1 MEVERLTAETIHRI
15 GQDLK
20 MPGFRKGKV
29 PRQIIES
36 RMGRQ
41 AIRQRM
47 LEESL
52 PGLYSDATKS
62 ENLRPLGSPDLDVD
76 DFEGDSITFTATV
89 DVRPDIQLPKYLG
102 LAVERPSSKATQ
114 AEIDDRLDVLRKR
127 FATLEPVARNAE
139 KGDHVLIDIRA
150 SFNEEKI
157 EEASASDLMY
167 ELGSGTL
174 TPETDDELMGKRAGD
189 IIKFNTVLPERL
201 SGEHGGKEVTM
212 TVIVKEVNAR
222 RLPALDD
229 DFAKTASE
237 FDTLDELEAEIRDR
251 IEEYKGVQADREV
264 TNRVLDE
271 LIEVTEVP
279 VPESLIDNEAQH
291 RMDSL
296 LGEIRQHGLTL
307 PGYLEVIKMTNEE
320 LKASQRRGAER
331 SIAADFLLD
340 DIAKAEGIT
349 VTRAELDEEIERL
362 ATRAGQ
368 APDQLRRE
376 IAKEGRVEALA
387 GDILRRKVL
396 NYLVEHAEITDE
408 VAEEPG

>member
-1 MEVERLTAETIHRI
+1 MKTTVERESPTKVRLLVEVEPMEVERLTAETIHRI

-201 SGEHGGKEVTM
+201 SGEH
-212 TVIVKEVNAR
+212 
-222 RLPALDD
+222 
-229 DFAKTASE
+229 
-237 FDTLDELEAEIRDR
+237 
-251 IEEYKGVQADREV
+251 
-264 TNRVLDE
+264 
-271 LIEVTEVP
+271 
-279 VPESLIDNEAQH
+279 
-291 RMDSL
+291 
-296 LGEIRQHGLTL
+296 
-307 PGYLEVIKMTNEE
+307 
-320 LKASQRRGAER
+320 
-331 SIAADFLLD
+331 
-340 DIAKAEGIT
+340 
-349 VTRAELDEEIERL
+349 
-362 ATRAGQ
+362 
-368 APDQLRRE
+368 
-376 IAKEGRVEALA
+376 
-387 GDILRRKVL
+387 
-396 NYLVEHAEITDE
+396 
-408 VAEEPG
+408 